1 MAKDRACHSVWV
13 SRWHKSQSHDPI
25 WYLFQIGKPHVVYNI
40 SDTTPLIWRIIH
52 GMAVTKKKLAESR
65 DRMRGHQNICQC
77 FEVSASF
84 DHLSMSPRLVT
95 RLCISASGG
104 SCLPARSVLSW
115 KCWPLSLQPN
125 SAISERKSCSLHTP
139 GTRSGCKHRDA
150 PSGDYFNG
158 ILNTELPAL
167 SLNEPSICR
176 RHTSVKMARLT
187 NFDRKGVQCF
197 LLINHWR

>member
-1 MAKDRACHSVWV
+1 M
-13 SRWHKSQSHDPI
+13 
-25 WYLFQIGKPHVVYNI
+25 YNI

-65 DRMRGHQNICQC
+65 DRMRGHQNTCQC

-95 RLCISASGG
+95 RR
-104 SCLPARSVLSW
+104 LPAGLVYQRVQFYLENVGPYR
-115 KCWPLSLQPN
+115 CNRN
-125 SAISERKSCSLHTP
+125 SAISERKSCSLHPP

-150 PSGDYFNG
+150 PPGDYFNG

-167 SLNEPSICR
+167 SSMSQAFADVTHQSKWRDLRTLMEK
-176 RHTSVKMARLT
+176 VF
-187 NFDRKGVQCF
+187 NFF
-197 LLINHWR
+197 Y

>member
-1 MAKDRACHSVWV
+1 MYFFSSSTKITSLFHKSKRAIKRAKCTFTGFDRNGDRGCVSCHWYAIIASVRLYQVYEYRRYIICHSVWV
-13 SRWHKSQSHDPI
+13 SRWYKSQSHDPI

-40 SDTTPLIWRIIH
+40 SDTTPLIWKIIH

-65 DRMRGHQNICQC
+65 DRMRGHQNTCQC

-115 KCWPLSLQPN
+115 KCWPLSLQPKF
-125 SAISERKSCSLHTP
+125 S
-139 GTRSGCKHRDA
+139 
-150 PSGDYFNG
+150 YFWTKIMFASHAG
-158 ILNTELPAL
+158 YTK
-167 SLNEPSICR
+167 R
-176 RHTSVKMARLT
+176 V
-187 NFDRKGVQCF
+187 
-197 LLINHWR
+197 